1 MLVLLWEVA
10 VQPTSLGGLVRCGE
24 SRVFEAEFER
34 TSVSNV
40 VVFVSSFRLHAA
52 NGFLKETAA
61 VVKGGWHKVRSP
73 VARWNRLLKA
83 KIEASV

>member
-34 TSVSNV
+34 TSVSDV

-61 VVKGGWHKVRSP
+61 VVKGG
-73 VARWNRLLKA
+73 VA
-83 KIEASV
+83 